1 MNRFN
6 QDRINQI
13 ETKITEHLRS
23 TGAKGYIIGISG
35 GIDSALV
42 ATLCS
47 RAVGPDRVWGLFMP
61 SNVTSGQDRTDVGT
75 LCTGL
80 GIPLLETPIGSF
92 IDTYHH
98 LPGFVETP
106 YLLGN
111 LMARIRMTILYYYAN
126 RDNLLVC
133 GTSNQTEYLLS
144 YCTKYGDNAADFQPI
159 LHLFKEDV
167 CILAEELGVPGEI
180 VKKVPTAGLYAGQ
193 TDEKE
198 LGLSYRE
205 IDSALHNLI
214 RHHWVPENDTER
226 TVLAKV
232 KAGRHKREPT
242 SSLME

>member
-6 QDRINQI
+6 QDRINRI
-13 ETKITEHLRS
+13 ETKIAEHLEKS
-23 TGAKGYIIGISG
+23 GAKGYIIGISG

-47 RAVGPDRVWGLFMP
+47 RAVGRDRVWGLFMP
-61 SNVTSGQDRTDVGT
+61 STVTPGQDRTDVCT

-80 GIPLLETPIGSF
+80 GIPLLETPIGSVLNA
-92 IDTYHH
+92 YSH
-98 LPGFVETP
+98 LPGFVDTP

-167 CILAEELGVPGEI
+167 CILAKELGVPGEI

-198 LGLSYRE
+198 LGLSYHE

-214 RHHWVPENDTER
+214 RHNWVPETDIEQ

-232 KAGRHKREPT
+232 QTGRHKREPAP
-242 SSLME
+242 SLMG